1 MVIGVPLRGV
11 RLGVLVPVA
20 ETGEPGDTWG
30 TPFKRGGSA
39 EEGLVGLMMV
49 ISGGGAL
56 AADGSDA
63 IFPFGF
69 GAQLILVRKKCIW
82 KGHRSYCFYLVF
94 TDIRL
99 RYAGRD
105 GVSETVP
112 CCPLG
117 TYAVVCV

>member
-1 MVIGVPLRGV
+1 MITGVPLRGV

-20 ETGEPGDTWG
+20 ETAEEGGIWG
-30 TPFKRGGSA
+30 NPFKRGGSA

-56 AADGSDA
+56 AADESDA

-82 KGHRSYCFYLVF
+82 KAHKSNCFYPYLRIFVYIMWF
-94 TDIRL
+94 GMEFRRL
-99 RYAGRD
+99 FRA
-105 GVSETVP
+105 
-112 CCPLG
+112 
-117 TYAVVCV
+117 AVWRCVLLCV